1 MHIFHT
7 KAFYATFFLLQFDFV
22 IFWHKNIGTK
32 AAHKILV
39 KLIIG
44 DFDKA
49 SNVDSSDLLTLTNAT
64 TYFDG
69 SFNDSSSELF
79 EGSEEGI
86 FKLA

>member
-1 MHIFHT
+1 
-7 KAFYATFFLLQFDFV
+7 
-22 IFWHKNIGTK
+22 
-32 AAHKILV
+32 V

-49 SNVDSSDLLTLTNAT
+49 SNVDPSDLLTLTNAT

-69 SFNDSSSELF
+69 SFNDSSPELF

-86 FKLA
+86 FKLACRDYHSC